1 MKQSCTV
8 YRCSKQEEMYLYV
21 SERTK
26 PEALPAG
33 LLQLTGRLVQVME
46 LDLHPERKL
55 ARVDVLQVMEKLADP
70 GYFLQMPPEG
80 NVQVHLHQGD

>member
-26 PEALPAG
+26 PEDLPAG

-46 LDLHPERKL
+46 LELHPERAL
-55 ARVDVLQVMEKLADP
+55 ARVDVRQVMEKLVEP
-70 GYFLQMPPEG
+70 GYFLQMPPDG
-80 NVQVHLHQGD
+80 NVRGHLHDGD